1 MQENI
6 KYLIIGGGIA
16 GTTAAETIRRHDTNG
31 TITIVSDEPYR
42 SYSRIMLSKP
52 NFFLEKIP
60 FDNIW
65 LKTDDWYKKFNIELI
80 SGKKAISID
89 AQNKIVTLEDR
100 KAIQYEKLLLA
111 VGSSVRAWGVLGASK
126 RGVFYLRTL
135 DDAKKIIDAVK
146 TAKEAVCIGGGF
158 VSFEMCD
165 MLKMAGINVTLVLR
179 ESYYLEPLLDESSG
193 RIIGRALK
201 NGGVKIILN
210 SETKEVLGDMAVDGL
225 LLKNGDKIPCDIII
239 AGIGVCCQLDWLT
252 SSGIQINRGIF
263 ANEYLATNVQDIWTA
278 GDCAEFN
285 DLVLEE
291 RVQLGN
297 WVNAQM
303 QGRIAG
309 GNMAGKKEPFK
320 MVSFYTTQ
328 GFGITIAFIGD
339 VRPGTDRTIFSRGS
353 AESGSYGRIITKDGE
368 IIGATLINR
377 TQELGI
383 ISKLIEKDFKISGHE
398 SELSNP
404 DFKLQE
410 LVK

>member
-111 VGSSVRAWGVLGASK
+111 V
-126 RGVFYLRTL
+126 
-135 DDAKKIIDAVK
+135 
-146 TAKEAVCIGGGF
+146 